1 MIDLHTHLLPG
12 LDDGSHS
19 LSESM
24 ETLKMHHSQ
33 ECKTVICTPHIS
45 PAYPNSESIIKQT
58 YNKLKKAVSELSL
71 NITIHY
77 GAEYYGET
85 LFEKIMNNEPLIFLN
100 NENDPQRYLL
110 VEFPFLVRPLWL
122 EKLMDRL
129 AGNNIGIVV
138 AHPERYGTSD
148 SFIDIVDRGE
158 CLFALNGSSV
168 LSEEGT
174 RVKKNAFSF
183 VSRYMSRIVWSSDTH
198 PALNRYPQFD
208 RVTQYLQKKFSRV
221 IIDYWFD
228 TLPQKI
234 IQGKKIS
241 ESDNAIINLYVDNF
255 ISCHKDR
262 KE

>member
-33 ECKTVICTPHIS
+33 GCKTVVCTPHIS
-45 PAYPNSESIIKQT
+45 HAYPNSESSIKQK
-58 YNKLKKAVSELSL
+58 YDELKEAMAASSVDVTLR
-71 NITIHY
+71 Y
-77 GAEYYGET
+77 GAEYHLET
-85 LFEKIMNNEPLIFLN
+85 LCEKILNDEPVVFLN
-100 NENDPQRYLL
+100 NPDEEHRYLL
-110 VEFPFLVRPLWL
+110 VEFPFAVRPLWL
-122 EKLMDRL
+122 EKLIDRL
-129 AGNNIGIVV
+129 TRNNISIVV

-148 SFIDIVDRGE
+148 SFVDIVDQGE

-168 LSEEGT
+168 LGEEGT
-174 RVKKNAFSF
+174 RVKQNAFSF
-183 VSRYMSRIVWSSDTH
+183 VSRYTSRIVWSSDTH

-208 RVTQYLQKKFSRV
+208 RVIQYLQKKFSRV

-234 IQGKKIS
+234 LRGEKIS